1 MKKTVL
7 LTGANGNLGKKFLLS
22 KSDFEVCALVRSK
35 KAESDLINFITKNN
49 IEGVEI
55 VICDYL
61 DLEEM
66 RRLVKP
72 CVYVLHLVG
81 IIKEKGINNFD
92 LVHKQTTRVLID
104 AIKGSIVKKIC
115 YISLLGSS

>member
-1 MKKTVL
+1 MKEKVL
-7 LTGANGNLGKKFLLS
+7 ITGANGNLGKKFLLS
-22 KSDFEVCALVRSK
+22 KSGFEVCALVRSK
-35 KAESDLINFITKNN
+35 KAERDLINFITKNN
-49 IEGVEI
+49 IDGVEI

-61 DLEEM
+61 DPEEM

-92 LVHKQTTRVLID
+92 GLIW
-104 AIKGSIVKKIC
+104 
-115 YISLLGSS
+115 Y